1 MGVMWSV
8 LQPLGMT
15 ILLSFVFSRLFHADI
30 LTYAPY
36 ILSGIIA
43 WEFMASS
50 LTNGSLAFVQGDAYI
65 KQCKHPLAIY
75 TLRLILSNLIVLM
88 LASTVLFGWV
98 IVMMPQ
104 NINWSWLAILS
115 FYPIIALITLP
126 LATLLAYFGTRFRD
140 IPHMMG
146 LILQAIWFISPV
158 YFQSYMFRQG
168 GLNALVDYN
177 PIYHLLQIVRAPLL
191 EGKWPAAYDYFFC
204 FMVIVLFS
212 LIAIA
217 VGRKAERNVIFYL

>member
-1 MGVMWSV
+1 MGVMWSI

-15 ILLSFVFSRLFHADI
+15 ILLSFVFSRLFHANI

-50 LTNGSLAFVQGDAYI
+50 LTNGALAFVQGDAYI
-65 KQCKHPLAIY
+65 KQCKHPLLIY
-75 TLRLILSNLIVLM
+75 TLRLTLSNIIVLM
-88 LASTVLFGWV
+88 LASTVLLAWSA
-98 IVMMPQ
+98 IMMPEHF
-104 NINWSWLAILS
+104 NWSWLAILS
-115 FYPIIALITLP
+115 FYPMIALITLP
-126 LATLLAYFGTRFRD
+126 LSTLLAYYGARFRD

-146 LILQAIWFISPV
+146 LLLQAIWFISPV
-158 YFQSYMFRQG
+158 YFQTEMFRQG
-168 GLNALVDYN
+168 GLGVLVDYN

-191 EGKWPAAYDYFFC
+191 EGQWPAPYDYFFC
-204 FMVIVLFS
+204 FIMAIIFS